1 MKSKYSLQ
9 EKYSMIMECRTS
21 GLTDFQWCRQRAICP
36 STFYGW
42 VAQVRKQYTD
52 IPGPLGRN
60 NTRPAAKQDIVK
72 LEIVDDPVAAAPEIP
87 IRPQTSTPYT
97 VEISVGGS
105 TTIRLTNDVNVRLM
119 SQILSSLG
127 TSL

>member
-9 EKYSMIMECRTS
+9 EKYDMIMECRTS
-21 GLTDFQWCRQRAICP
+21 GLTDFQWCRQRTICP

-42 VAQVRKQYTD
+42 VTQVRKQYTD
-52 IPGPLGRN
+52 IPDPLGRDS
-60 NTRPAAKQDIVK
+60 TRPAAKQDIVK
-72 LEIVDDPVAAAPEIP
+72 LEIVDDPIADAPEIP
-87 IRPQTSTPYT
+87 VRPHTSTPYT
-97 VEISVGGS
+97 VEISVRGS
-105 TTIRLTNDVNVRLM
+105 TTIRLTNDVNPGLM